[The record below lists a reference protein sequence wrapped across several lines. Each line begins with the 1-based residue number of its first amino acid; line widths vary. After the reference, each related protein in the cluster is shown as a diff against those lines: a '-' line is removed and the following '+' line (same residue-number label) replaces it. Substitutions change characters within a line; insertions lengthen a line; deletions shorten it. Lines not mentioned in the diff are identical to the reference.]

1 MKSRT
6 SLSPSHRAAA
16 FAGLLVL
23 TSLALPSA
31 VRAQTIEG
39 ARALLNT
46 TDAPFGVSR
55 KTITP
60 AIDGERALLN
70 RPSVSAP
77 PVFQPAGSRST
88 LEGAY
93 RIDGQCA
100 LLGQSCGPKT
110 THATLA
116 VRN

>member
-55 KTITP
+55 KTTP
-60 AIDGERALLN
+60 AIDGGRALLN

-88 LEGAY
+88 LEDAY